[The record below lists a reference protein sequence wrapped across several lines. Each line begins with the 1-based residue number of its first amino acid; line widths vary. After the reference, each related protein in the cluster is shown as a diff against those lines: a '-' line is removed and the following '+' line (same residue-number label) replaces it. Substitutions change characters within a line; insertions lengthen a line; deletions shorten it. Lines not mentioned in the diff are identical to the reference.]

1 MAATFLV
8 ESYWPGVSVERLEE
22 GLERVAGVADAMR
35 DEGHRIEYLS
45 CTLMSEDEVVL
56 CLFDA
61 ESAAEVA
68 ELADRADLPCDRISQ
83 ALTLAKAP

>member
-22 GLERVAGVADAMR
+22 ELERVAAAADAMR
-35 DEGHRIEYLS
+35 AEGHRIEYRS
-45 CTLMSEDEVVL
+45 CTLMPEDEVVL

-68 ELADRADLPCDRISQ
+68 ELAARADLPSDRISR